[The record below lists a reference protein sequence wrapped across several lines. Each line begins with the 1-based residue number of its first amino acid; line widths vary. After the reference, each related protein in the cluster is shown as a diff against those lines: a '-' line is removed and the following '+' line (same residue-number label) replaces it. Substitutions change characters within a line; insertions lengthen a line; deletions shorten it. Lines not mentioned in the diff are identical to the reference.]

1 MDIDKTISLRPRF
14 EHTTTLSKDTL
25 KERLHK
31 IIDKYG
37 SSYRFKQSDDHVWI
51 HFKKADEKLFTPHL
65 HLEILEDPDGSIT
78 IKGLYSPNS
87 SNWTMFMFFHF
98 LLATLFLALGIIAY
112 SKHVLNE
119 PFAIYMYSMIAI
131 SVIWVGLYVFARV
144 NRRKG
149 LPQAKTLEKIYREWV
164 EDSSARN

>member
-1 MDIDKTISLRPRF
+1 MDIDKPISLRPRF
-14 EHTTTLSKDTL
+14 KHSTTLSKDTL
-25 KERLHK
+25 KERLHR
-31 IIDKYG
+31 IMDKYG

-51 HFKKADEKLFTPHL
+51 HFKKADEKLFSPHL
-65 HLEILEDPDGSIT
+65 HLEILEDSDGSIT

-87 SNWTMFMFFHF
+87 SNWTLFMFFHF

-119 PFAIYMYSMIAI
+119 PFALYMYSMIGIA
-131 SVIWVGLYVFARV
+131 VVWLGLYVFARV

-149 LPQAKTLEKIYREWV
+149 LPQAKTLERIFLEWV
-164 EDSSARN
+164 ENSSARN

>member
-1 MDIDKTISLRPRF
+1 MDIDKPISLRPRF
-14 EHTTTLSKDTL
+14 EHTTTLSKDNL
-25 KERLHK
+25 KERLHR
-31 IIDKYG
+31 IMDKYG
-37 SSYRFKQSDDHVWI
+37 SSYHFKQSDDHIWI

-65 HLEILEDPDGSIT
+65 HLEIVDDQSKQTT

-87 SNWTMFMFFHF
+87 AYWTLFMFFHF

-119 PFAIYMYSMIAI
+119 PFALYMYSMIAI

-149 LPQAKTLEKIYREWV
+149 LPQAKTLERIFLEWV
-164 EDSSARN
+164 AESAISR